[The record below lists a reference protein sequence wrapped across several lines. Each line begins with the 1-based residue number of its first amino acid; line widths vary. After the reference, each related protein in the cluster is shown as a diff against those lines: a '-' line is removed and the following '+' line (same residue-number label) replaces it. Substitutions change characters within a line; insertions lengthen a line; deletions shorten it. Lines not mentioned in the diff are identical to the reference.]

1 MRQIQRFENINDFS
15 KEIKVIEKKPEPLSA
30 IQKRK
35 ALKDGGVIFQ
45 KYATLSKNYT
55 DAVEQ
60 KEKDERDRAELK
72 KDMKVNIQNMLR

>member
-1 MRQIQRFENINDFS
+1 M
-15 KEIKVIEKKPEPLSA
+15 EKKPEPLSA

-45 KYATLSKNYT
+45 KYATLTKNYT

-72 KDMKVNIQNMLR
+72 QDMKVNIQNMLR

>member
-15 KEIKVIEKKPEPLSA
+15 KEIKVIERQPEPLSA

-35 ALKDGGVIFQ
+35 ALKDGGIIFQ
-45 KYATLSKNYT
+45 KYATLSKKYT

-60 KEKDERDRAELK
+60 KESDERDRAELK
-72 KDMKVNIQNMLR
+72 QDMK